1 MKKLIFASISLSFCA
16 ATFAQ
21 TIPTLPKEWKGTST
35 TTSIG
40 AHSSFNPNHP
50 SNVGADKSAKGWNIY
65 NNPSTLTITRQ
76 EGRHVEMVNK
86 NSRGELVW
94 VGTLSA
100 DGKQIAVAAKA
111 AQMLFTVSKNTISGC
126 GTVRGRDGTF
136 DHWLN
141 NYSAICFEFIAASK

>member
-16 ATFAQ
+16 STFAQ

-35 TTSIG
+35 ITSIG

-50 SNVGADKSAKGWNIY
+50 SNVDADKSAKGWNIY
-65 NNPSTLTITRQ
+65 DIPSTLTIFRQ
-76 EGRHVEMVNK
+76 EGRHVEMLNK

-100 DGKQIAVAAKA
+100 DGKQMAVANKGG
-111 AQMLFTVSKNTISGC
+111 QLLFTVSQNTISGC
-126 GTVRGRDGTF
+126 GTVRGRDGNF

-141 NYSAICFEFIAASK
+141 HYSAICFEFTATSK